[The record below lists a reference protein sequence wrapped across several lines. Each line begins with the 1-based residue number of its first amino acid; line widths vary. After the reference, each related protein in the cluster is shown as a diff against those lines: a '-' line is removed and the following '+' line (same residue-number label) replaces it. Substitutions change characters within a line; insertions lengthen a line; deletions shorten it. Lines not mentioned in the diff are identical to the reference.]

1 MISEYEFPFMR
12 SVRVFSIADHSWAI
26 KTQLEKPRYIFV
38 LQINRKNNMI
48 THKTYLD
55 NCKLTNVKLH
65 LNSEFFPYADLNLN
79 FDKRR
84 TYFVRYVSDIFT
96 IYFRI
101 SYYQISKE
109 SSKTLF
115 KTDSFR
121 NLFLLVIIY
130 CSRQNESVKSGIVD
144 MRLEF
149 KWKKMY
155 Q

>member
-1 MISEYEFPFMR
+1 
-12 SVRVFSIADHSWAI
+12 
-26 KTQLEKPRYIFV
+26 
-38 LQINRKNNMI
+38 MI

-65 LNSEFFPYADLNLN
+65 LNCEFFPYADLNLN
-79 FDKRR
+79 FDKHK
-84 TYFVRYVSDIFT
+84 TYFVRYLSDIFT

-101 SYYQISKE
+101 SYCQISKE

-149 KWKKMY
+149 K
-155 Q
+155 

>member
-1 MISEYEFPFMR
+1 MPWKADEYEFPFMR

-26 KTQLEKPRYIFV
+26 KTQLEKLRYIFV

-149 KWKKMY
+149 K
-155 Q
+155 